1 LIELGGD
8 EKKLLEAALKALEN
22 AYVLWGCRVGA
33 AVQAEDG
40 EIYAGCN
47 VESWISGLGIC
58 AERCAIHH
66 AVIHGNRKIR
76 KIAVVIE
83 GNRMDKAAPC
93 GACLQYI
100 KDFGEKR
107 TQIIMAKAEN
117 GKIKPETVQA
127 KTIEEMLPYAINWRD
142 KRNV

>member
-1 LIELGGD
+1 MVELHRD

-22 AYVLWGCRVGA
+22 ASVLWGCRVGA

-40 EIYAGCN
+40 EVYAGCN

-83 GNRMDKAAPC
+83 GSRIEKAAPC

-100 KDFGEKR
+100 KDFGEKHTR
-107 TQIIMAKAEN
+107 IIIAKAEN
-117 GKIKPETVQA
+117 GQTKTETVQV
-127 KTIEEMLPYAINWRD
+127 KTIEEMLPYAINWRNERD
-142 KRNV
+142 V